1 MGVYFSFYKIRK
13 ENMRKQFIVTE
24 SDKSKREEFYDYIIS
39 KYKLDIC
46 YPYDKN
52 RFIESNFPFVI
63 DFKENSIWICNSITS
78 LACASQSGKII
89 TIDDFMKYSN

>member
-1 MGVYFSFYKIRK
+1 
-13 ENMRKQFIVTE
+13 MRKQFIVTE
-24 SDKSKREEFYDYIIS
+24 SDKSKREEFYYYIIS